1 MDICS
6 FHLLFFCFN
15 HVWKIKN
22 QAARLWMRF
31 CQVCPCT
38 CVCTHHHLLSQGLCV
53 ARKACG
59 ATGRSITPK
68 HNRKPVLRA
77 KSNERLHKKKFQVSH
92 NFYLPHIH
100 IQKECLPAI
109 GQLSN
114 LWELQAV
121 KDLETRALTDILA
134 ESATVL
140 TFGNANCSISSL
152 QLHL

>member
-1 MDICS
+1 MS
-6 FHLLFFCFN
+6 
-15 HVWKIKN
+15 V
-22 QAARLWMRF
+22 R
-31 CQVCPCT
+31 T
-38 CVCTHHHLLSQGLCV
+38 
-53 ARKACG
+53 
-59 ATGRSITPK
+59 
-68 HNRKPVLRA
+68 
-77 KSNERLHKKKFQVSH
+77 KKKSKFPTT
-92 NFYLPHIH
+92 FIYPTH

-152 QLHL
+152 QLHLRAPT